1 MGCGALSC
9 QGLETVIDPAPA
21 PPRTFDL
28 KIGWT
33 SDFYDWNEVM
43 VWAVDQFGL
52 PGERYE
58 TKVTMEHMLFR
69 FSQPQDYV
77 WMKLRWG

>member
-1 MGCGALSC
+1 
-9 QGLETVIDPAPA
+9 
-21 PPRTFDL
+21 
-28 KIGWT
+28 
-33 SDFYDWNEVM
+33 M

-52 PGERYE
+52 PGKRYE